1 MKKINVS
8 AYSFHR
14 LGDNYQSAC
23 KVEEVEGEI
32 KQSPSD
38 SIVRLVYAPDSRTG
52 LPTGDLNYLVSD
64 KANPQVKEFIK
75 TQLMMD
81 TSAAKNV
88 TAKFDLSDEDVLSL
102 SRNTGESLDDYV
114 ARLNTSI
121 ERDKWL
127 IQQSKNVSSESKSA
141 ALPAE

>member
-1 MKKINVS
+1 MKKINIS
-8 AYSFHR
+8 GYSFHR
-14 LGDNYQSAC
+14 LGDNFQSAC
-23 KVEEVEGEI
+23 KVEEIEGDI
-32 KQSPSD
+32 KQSPAD

-88 TAKFDLSDEDVLSL
+88 TAKFDLSDDDILSL
-102 SRNTGESLDDYV
+102 SRSSGESLDEYV

-127 IQQSKNVSSESKSA
+127 IQQSKNVSVESKPAS
-141 ALPAE
+141 LPVE